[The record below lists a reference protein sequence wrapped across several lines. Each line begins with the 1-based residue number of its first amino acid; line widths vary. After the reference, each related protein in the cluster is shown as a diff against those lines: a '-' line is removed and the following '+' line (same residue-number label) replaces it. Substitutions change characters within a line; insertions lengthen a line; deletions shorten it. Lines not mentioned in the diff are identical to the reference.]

1 VAKATPRFSGHYQ
14 PHLPADLGFYDLR
27 LEEARIAQAEFARSY
42 GISGFCY
49 YHYWFNG
56 KRLLHRP
63 LDDMLKTKTPDFPFM
78 LCWANENWTRRWDG
92 MDQEVLIKQDYSEQ
106 DNVAHMQFLCEHF
119 FSDTRYIRV
128 DGKPFFVVYQ
138 PELIPH
144 IQKTIDVWRNA
155 AQKNGVGELYLG
167 YMYQRGTSPTMETV
181 GFDCSIEFQ
190 PDIGDVSPRLGPTLL
205 DRSLNKLGI
214 FKSVAIANA
223 IYSYEQYAQKM
234 MKREISISRY
244 PGITPMWDN
253 SARRKTGATIFK
265 DASPE
270 MYKKWLDH
278 IVTEYKKVNTENK
291 FVFINAWNEWA
302 EGNHLEPCHRW
313 GLQYLE
319 ATKEAL
325 KNG

>member
-1 VAKATPRFSGHYQ
+1 
-14 PHLPADLGFYDLR
+14 
-27 LEEARIAQAEFARSY
+27 
-42 GISGFCY
+42 
-49 YHYWFNG
+49 
-56 KRLLHRP
+56 
-63 LDDMLKTKTPDFPFM
+63 
-78 LCWANENWTRRWDG
+78 
-92 MDQEVLIKQDYSEQ
+92 
-106 DNVAHMQFLCEHF
+106 
-119 FSDTRYIRV
+119 
-128 DGKPFFVVYQ
+128 
-138 PELIPH
+138 
-144 IQKTIDVWRNA
+144 
-155 AQKNGVGELYLG
+155 
-167 YMYQRGTSPTMETV
+167 
-181 GFDCSIEFQ
+181 
-190 PDIGDVSPRLGPTLL
+190 
-205 DRSLNKLGI
+205 LGI